1 MRWVLLVLILI
12 LAVFQYWFW
21 FGEGG
26 LVQKHALIQ
35 QVEEQ
40 RAENERLKVR
50 NGELEAK
57 VRYLKD
63 GLQGMEER
71 ARHDLGMI
79 KEGET
84 FYMSVEKESPQQ

>member
-1 MRWVLLVLILI
+1 MRWLLLIIVLILA
-12 LAVFQYWFW
+12 LFQYWFW

-26 LVQKHALIQ
+26 LLKQSALEK
-35 QVEEQ
+35 QVLEQ
-40 RAENERLKVR
+40 RQENAVLKER
-50 NGELEAK
+50 NAALESK

-63 GLQGMEER
+63 GLEGIEER

-84 FYMSVEKESPQQ
+84 FYMSSEKHSSQ

>member
-1 MRWVLLVLILI
+1 MRWLLLIIVLILA
-12 LAVFQYWFW
+12 LFQYWFW

-26 LVQKHALIQ
+26 LLKQSALEK
-35 QVEEQ
+35 QVLK
-40 RAENERLKVR
+40 ER
-50 NGELEAK
+50 NAALESK

-63 GLQGMEER
+63 GLEGIEER

-84 FYMSVEKESPQQ
+84 FYMSSEKDSSQ

>member
-1 MRWVLLVLILI
+1 MRWLLLILVAI
-12 LAVFQYWFW
+12 LGLFQYWFW

-26 LVQKHALIQ
+26 LLQRSSLEKQVLEQGRENQAL
-35 QVEEQ
+35 
-40 RAENERLKVR
+40 RER
-50 NGELEAK
+50 NAALEAN

-63 GLQGMEER
+63 GLEGIEER

-84 FYMSVEKESPQQ
+84 FYMSIEKDSSQ